1 MRGSYVIYILA
12 AFLACRQPLVDE
24 SYATLSQKSINGTDA
39 FYSLFDQT
47 KQTITHSAYLTRKA
61 QDADIIIHFEGKV
74 GYSEEVYRNLE
85 AWMSGLDLEQDTESD
100 AIAGRKTI
108 PALRQAAHSKQGARS
123 AQSKQN
129 EPTANQP
136 NGSADGHFA
145 PGSTEEEPTNTE
157 ETESEVDP
165 PEDDPEL
172 TEPEKPLKPVTL
184 VYFVRDT
191 TLTVEFWERLADKLK
206 AHPAESAYCKAQAS
220 FRSMSANMVPKKVPT
235 LFGFREMVTAEPA
248 RPHVASDFSS
258 DVFKEFPPAIRY
270 RFLHEGE
277 PALLVNGPF
286 AYQTL
291 LLGDEVDLIREF
303 YLKRGRVILV
313 YNAEAFLNYSM
324 ALPQHQRFARELVA
338 YLLKD
343 NPSQQIAV
351 IDKIPVP
358 PAKSGETE
366 ESMFRVFTVFPL
378 NVIFFQLFVFLLLF
392 LLARASP
399 GQPLA
404 QEAPPGSRDFTEH
417 FRALGNLIRKSS
429 KTK

>member
-12 AFLACRQPLVDE
+12 ALLACRQPLVDE
-24 SYATLSQKSINGTDA
+24 TYATLSEKSINGTDA

-61 QDADIIIHFEGKV
+61 QNADIIIHFERKV

-85 AWMSGLDLEQDTESD
+85 AWMSGLDLEQDTDSD
-100 AIAGRKTI
+100 AIAGLKTTL
-108 PALRQAAHSKQGARS
+108 AVTHSVHSKQSMPRKNTKQDQPAAR
-123 AQSKQN
+123 QR
-129 EPTANQP
+129 
-136 NGSADGHFA
+136 NGSTDGHFA
-145 PGSTEEEPTNTE
+145 PGSTQDEEPPTE
-157 ETESEVDP
+157 EAKGDEDP
-165 PEDDPEL
+165 PEDDPESA
-172 TEPEKPLKPVTL
+172 EPEKPLKPVTL

-206 AHPAESAYCKAQAS
+206 EHPAESAYCKAQAS
-220 FRSMSANMVPKKVPT
+220 FRSVSANMVPQKVPT
-235 LFGFREMVTAEPA
+235 LFGFRELVTGESL

-303 YLKRGRVILV
+303 YLKRGRVILI

-343 NPSQQIAV
+343 NLSQQIAV
-351 IDKIPVP
+351 IDKLPVP

-429 KTK
+429 KIK